1 MRSSRG
7 RQVEIP
13 AVGTSWPLGSAT
25 VQLLGPVRAY
35 GDTNDT
41 SLVLRIDYG
50 QTSYLLTGDME
61 AEAERDLVD
70 GGAPLDVDVLQVGHP
85 RVQHLHQAMSF

>member
-1 MRSSRG
+1 M
-7 RQVEIP
+7 
-13 AVGTSWPLGSAT
+13 GTSWPLGSAT

-35 GDTNDT
+35 EDTNDT

-61 AEAERDLVD
+61 AEAERDLVT
-70 GGAPLDVDVLQVGHP
+70 AAHP
-85 RVQHLHQAMSF
+85 WMWTCSRWGITGPHLHQLCLF